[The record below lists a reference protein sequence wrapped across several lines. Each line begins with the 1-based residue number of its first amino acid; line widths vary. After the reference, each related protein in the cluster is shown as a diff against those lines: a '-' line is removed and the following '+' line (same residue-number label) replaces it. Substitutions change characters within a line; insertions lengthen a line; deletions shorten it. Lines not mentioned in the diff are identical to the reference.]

1 MRISLIIVAL
11 AAIAVGKL
19 HIRRCELQANC
30 RIQQLQ
36 WERIHLR
43 RELYDQQADLGR
55 LISPGQVRQRMR
67 RMNMRLTNR
76 VITPPVVAHRLS
88 AETPEVR

>member
-19 HIRRCELQANC
+19 HIRRCETQANC

-36 WERIHLR
+36 LEQPDLL
-43 RELYDQQADLGR
+43 RELYDQQADLDR

-67 RMNMRLTNR
+67 RMDVRLTNR
-76 VITPPVVAHRLS
+76 VIAPPAVAYRLS